1 MLYVLLAK
9 VLLTLAT
16 LGYSLGT
23 VIADLNRTHATN
35 PLWTPHA
42 RFHVVWQVSSY
53 IGIAVVALLLIWAPG
68 GAEIE
73 RLYLVCG
80 LTFAVFASFFATWI
94 AMPVYGGT
102 NFDQNGYPP
111 SLVRIAGRTIMMDA
125 NFTAITV
132 NSALLIAAFALLL
145 AR

>member
-1 MLYVLLAK
+1 MTVLIAK

-42 RFHVVWQVSSY
+42 RFHVVWQVLGYS
-53 IGIAVVALLLIWAPG
+53 GLALVSLVLIWAPG
-68 GAEIE
+68 PAEIE
-73 RLYLVCG
+73 RLYLVCAIT
-80 LTFAVFASFFATWI
+80 LVVFGSFYAAWI
-94 AMPVYGGT
+94 AMPAYGGKHY
-102 NFDQNGYPP
+102 DQNGYPP
-111 SLVRIAGRTIMMDA
+111 SPVTIAGKTFMIDA
-125 NFTAITV
+125 NFTTFTI
-132 NSALLIAAFALLL
+132 NSTLVVIAFLLIL

>member
-1 MLYVLLAK
+1 MTLLIAK
-9 VLLTLAT
+9 LLLTLAT

-23 VIADLNRTHATN
+23 VIADLNRTHSTN

-42 RFHVVWQVSSY
+42 RFHVVWQVLGYSGF
-53 IGIAVVALLLIWAPG
+53 GIVALLLIWWPG
-68 GAEIE
+68 PLAIE
-73 RLYLVCG
+73 RLYLVCIIA
-80 LTFAVFASFFATWI
+80 FVVFASFYATWI
-94 AMPVYGGT
+94 AMPMYGGT

-111 SLVRIAGRTIMMDA
+111 KPVAIGGITIMLDA

-132 NSALLIAAFALLL
+132 NSVLLVLAFLLIL